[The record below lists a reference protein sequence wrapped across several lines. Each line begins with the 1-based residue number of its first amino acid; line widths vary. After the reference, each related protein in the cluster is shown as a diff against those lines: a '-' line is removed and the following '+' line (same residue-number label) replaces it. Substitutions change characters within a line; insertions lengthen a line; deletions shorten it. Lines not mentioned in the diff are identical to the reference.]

1 MCIRDRNMHMSDL
14 KILIFPDPKLRKVAK
29 KIDKFDKSL
38 EMLSKN
44 MLKTMYEAEGIGLA
58 ATQVDIHIRLVVMDL
73 SEERNEPRVFVNPEY
88 TILDKSPFTYEEGCL
103 SIPGFNE
110 EISRPSKILL
120 KWQDLQGNFHEEKP
134 DGIFT
139 VCAQHEID
147 HLDGKLF
154 VDYLSPIKRD
164 RIRKKLEN
172 RRN

>member
-1 MCIRDRNMHMSDL
+1 MYMSDL
-14 KILIFPDPKLRKVAK
+14 KILIFPNPKLRKVAK

-38 EMLSKN
+38 EILAQN
-44 MLKTMYEAEGIGLA
+44 MLRTMYDADGIGLA

-73 SEERNEPRVFVNPEY
+73 SEEGNDPRVFVNPEY
-88 TILDKSPFTYEEGCL
+88 KILDKSPFIYEEGCL
-103 SIPGFNE
+103 SIPGFKE
-110 EISRPSKILL
+110 EISRPSRILL
-120 KWQDLQGNFHEEKP
+120 KWQDLQGNFHEDEP

-154 VDYLSPIKRD
+154 VDYLSSIKRD

>member
-1 MCIRDRNMHMSDL
+1 MHMSDL

-38 EMLSKN
+38 EMLSKS

-154 VDYLSPIKRD
+154 VDYLSPLKRD

>member
-1 MCIRDRNMHMSDL
+1 MHMSDL

-38 EMLSKN
+38 EILAQDMLQ
-44 MLKTMYEAEGIGLA
+44 TMYEAEGIGLA
-58 ATQVDIHIRLVVMDL
+58 ATQIDVHVRLVVMDL
-73 SEERNEPRVFVNPEY
+73 SEERNDPRVFVNPEY
-88 TILDKSPFTYEEGCL
+88 TILDKSLFTYEEGCL

-120 KWQDLQGNFHEEKP
+120 KWQDLQGNFHEDQP

-172 RRN
+172 KRN

>member
-1 MCIRDRNMHMSDL
+1 MSNL
-14 KILIFPDPKLRKVAK
+14 RILTFPDPKLRKVAK

-38 EMLSKN
+38 EMLAQN
-44 MLKTMYEAEGIGLA
+44 MLQTMYEAEGIGLA
-58 ATQVDIHIRLVVMDL
+58 ATQVDVHIRLVVMDL
-73 SEERNEPRVFVNPEY
+73 SEEGNEPRVFVNPEY

-120 KWQDLQGNFHEEKP
+120 KWQDLQGNFHEDKP

>member
-1 MCIRDRNMHMSDL
+1 MHMSDL

-29 KIDKFDKSL
+29 KIEKFDKSL
-38 EMLSKN
+38 EKLSQD

-58 ATQVDIHIRLVVMDL
+58 ATQIDIHIRLVVMDL

-120 KWQDLQGNFHEEKP
+120 KWQDLQGNFHEDKP

>member
-1 MCIRDRNMHMSDL
+1 MHMSDL

-44 MLKTMYEAEGIGLA
+44 LLKTMYEAEGIGLA

>member
-1 MCIRDRNMHMSDL
+1 MHMSDL

-29 KIDKFDKSL
+29 RIDKFDKSL
-38 EMLSKN
+38 EIFAQN
-44 MLKTMYEAEGIGLA
+44 MIQTMYEAEGIGLA
-58 ATQVDIHIRLVVMDL
+58 ATQVDVHVRLVVMDL
-73 SEERNEPRVFVNPEY
+73 SEERNRARVFVNPEY

-110 EISRPSKILL
+110 EISRASKILL
-120 KWQDLQGNFHEEKP
+120 KWQDLKGNYHQEEP
-134 DGIFT
+134 EGIFT

-172 RRN
+172 SRN

>member
-1 MCIRDRNMHMSDL
+1 MHMSDL

-38 EMLSKN
+38 EILSKN
-44 MLKTMYEAEGIGLA
+44 MLNTMYEAEGIGLA
-58 ATQVDIHIRLVVMDL
+58 ATQIDIHIRLVVMDL

-110 EISRPSKILL
+110 EISRPSKILI

>member
-1 MCIRDRNMHMSDL
+1 MHMSDL
-14 KILIFPDPKLRKVAK
+14 KILIFPDPKLRRVAK

>member
-1 MCIRDRNMHMSDL
+1 MHMSDF

-38 EMLSKN
+38 EILAQN
-44 MLKTMYEAEGIGLA
+44 MLTTMYEAEGIGLA
-58 ATQVDIHIRLVVMDL
+58 ATQIDVHIRLVVMDL

-88 TILDKSPFTYEEGCL
+88 KILDKSPFTYEEGCL

-110 EISRPSKILL
+110 EISRPSKIIL
-120 KWQDLQGNFHEEKP
+120 KWQDLQGNFHEDQP

-172 RRN
+172 SRN

>member
-1 MCIRDRNMHMSDL
+1 MHMSDL

-134 DGIFT
+134 DGMFT

>member
-1 MCIRDRNMHMSDL
+1 MHMSDL

-120 KWQDLQGNFHEEKP
+120 KWQDLQGNFHEDQP

>member
-1 MCIRDRNMHMSDL
+1 MSDL

-44 MLKTMYEAEGIGLA
+44 MLQTMYEAEGIGLA

-88 TILDKSPFTYEEGCL
+88 TILDKSLFTYEEGCL

>member
-1 MCIRDRNMHMSDL
+1 MHMSDL
-14 KILIFPDPKLRKVAK
+14 KILIFPDPKLRKVAR

-38 EMLSKN
+38 ELLSKN

>member
-1 MCIRDRNMHMSDL
+1 MHMSDL

-44 MLKTMYEAEGIGLA
+44 MLNTMYEAEGIGLA
-58 ATQVDIHIRLVVMDL
+58 ATQVDIHIRLVVMNL

-172 RRN
+172 SRN

>member
-1 MCIRDRNMHMSDL
+1 MHMSDF

-38 EMLSKN
+38 EILAQN
-44 MLKTMYEAEGIGLA
+44 MLTTMYEAEGIGLA
-58 ATQVDIHIRLVVMDL
+58 ATQIDVHIRLVVMDL
-73 SEERNEPRVFVNPEY
+73 SAERNEPRVFVNPEY
-88 TILDKSPFTYEEGCL
+88 TILDRSPFTYEEGCL

-120 KWQDLQGNFHEEKP
+120 KWQDLQGNFHEDQP

-164 RIRKKLEN
+164 RIRKKIEYS
-172 RRN
+172 RN

>member
-1 MCIRDRNMHMSDL
+1 MHMSDL

-29 KIDKFDKSL
+29 RIDKFDKSL

-44 MLKTMYEAEGIGLA
+44 MLKTMYDAEGIGLA

-88 TILDKSPFTYEEGCL
+88 TIIDKSPFTYEEGCL

-120 KWQDLQGNFHEEKP
+120 KWQDLQGNFHEENP
-134 DGIFT
+134 EGIFT

>member
-1 MCIRDRNMHMSDL
+1 MHMSDL

-44 MLKTMYEAEGIGLA
+44 MLQTMYEAEGIGLA

>member
-1 MCIRDRNMHMSDL
+1 MHMSDL
-14 KILIFPDPKLRKVAK
+14 KILIFPDPKLRKVAR

-38 EMLSKN
+38 EMLSEN
-44 MLKTMYEAEGIGLA
+44 MLKTMYKAEGIGLA

>member
-1 MCIRDRNMHMSDL
+1 MHMSDL

-38 EMLSKN
+38 EILSQDMLQ
-44 MLKTMYEAEGIGLA
+44 TMYEAEGIGLA
-58 ATQVDIHIRLVVMDL
+58 ATQIDVHVRLVVMDL
-73 SEERNEPRVFVNPEY
+73 SEERNDPRVFVNPEY

-120 KWQDLQGNFHEEKP
+120 KWQDLQGNFHEDKP

-172 RRN
+172 KRN

>member
-1 MCIRDRNMHMSDL
+1 MHMSDL

-29 KIDKFDKSL
+29 KIEKFDKSL
-38 EMLSKN
+38 EMLSNN

>member
-1 MCIRDRNMHMSDL
+1 MHMSDL

-29 KIDKFDKSL
+29 KIEKFDKSL
-38 EMLSKN
+38 EILSQE

-73 SEERNEPRVFVNPEY
+73 SEERNEPQVFVNPEY

-120 KWQDLQGNFHEEKP
+120 KWQDLQGSFHEDKP

>member
-1 MCIRDRNMHMSDL
+1 MHMSDL

-29 KIDKFDKSL
+29 KIEKFDKSL
-38 EMLSKN
+38 EMLAQS
-44 MLKTMYEAEGIGLA
+44 MLRTMYEAEGIGLA
-58 ATQVDIHIRLVVMDL
+58 ATQVDVHIRLVVMDL

-88 TILDKSPFTYEEGCL
+88 TILDKSPFIYEEGCL

-110 EISRPSKILL
+110 EISRASKILL
-120 KWQDLQGNFHEEKP
+120 KWQDLQGNFHEDQP

-172 RRN
+172 KRN

>member
-1 MCIRDRNMHMSDL
+1 MSDL

-29 KIDKFDKSL
+29 KINKFDKSL
-38 EMLSKN
+38 EILAQN
-44 MLKTMYEAEGIGLA
+44 MLKTMYKADGIGLA
-58 ATQVDIHIRLVVMDL
+58 ATQIDVHIRLVVMDL
-73 SEERNEPRVFVNPEY
+73 SEERNTPRIFVNPEY

-120 KWQDLQGNFHEEKP
+120 KWQDLLGNFHEEEP

-154 VDYLSPIKRD
+154 VDYLSSIKRE

>member
-1 MCIRDRNMHMSDL
+1 MHMSDL

-29 KIDKFDKSL
+29 RIDKFDKSL

-44 MLKTMYEAEGIGLA
+44 MLKTMYDAEGIGLA

-88 TILDKSPFTYEEGCL
+88 TVLDKSPFTYEEGCL

-120 KWQDLQGNFHEEKP
+120 KWQDLQGNLHEEKP

-154 VDYLSPIKRD
+154 VDYLLSLIH
-164 RIRKKLEN
+164 I
-172 RRN
+172 

>member
-1 MCIRDRNMHMSDL
+1 MHMSDL

-103 SIPGFNE
+103 SIPCLLYT
-110 EISRPSKILL
+110 SPS
-120 KWQDLQGNFHEEKP
+120 P
-134 DGIFT
+134 
-139 VCAQHEID
+139 
-147 HLDGKLF
+147 
-154 VDYLSPIKRD
+154 RD
-164 RIRKKLEN
+164 
-172 RRN
+172 

>member
-1 MCIRDRNMHMSDL
+1 MHMSDL

-38 EMLSKN
+38 EILSKN

-88 TILDKSPFTYEEGCL
+88 TILDKSLFTYEEGCL

>member
-1 MCIRDRNMHMSDL
+1 
-14 KILIFPDPKLRKVAK
+14 
-29 KIDKFDKSL
+29 
-38 EMLSKN
+38 
-44 MLKTMYEAEGIGLA
+44 MYEAKGIGLA
-58 ATQVDIHIRLVVMDL
+58 ATQIDIHIRLVVMDL

-154 VDYLSPIKRD
+154 VDYLSTIKRD

>member
-1 MCIRDRNMHMSDL
+1 MHMSDL

-38 EMLSKN
+38 EMLSKD

>member
-1 MCIRDRNMHMSDL
+1 MLMSDL

-38 EMLSKN
+38 EILSKN

>member
-1 MCIRDRNMHMSDL
+1 MHMSDL

-38 EMLSKN
+38 EILAQDMLH
-44 MLKTMYEAEGIGLA
+44 TMYEAKGIGLA
-58 ATQVDIHIRLVVMDL
+58 ATQIDVHIRLVVMDL
-73 SEERNEPRVFVNPEY
+73 SEERNDPRVFVNPEY
-88 TILDKSPFTYEEGCL
+88 TILDKSLFTYEEGCL

-154 VDYLSPIKRD
+154 VDYLSPIKRE
-164 RIRKKLEN
+164 RIRKKLKN
-172 RRN
+172 KRN

>member
-1 MCIRDRNMHMSDL
+1 MHMPDL

-44 MLKTMYEAEGIGLA
+44 MLNTMYEAEGIGLA

-120 KWQDLQGNFHEEKP
+120 RWQDLQGNFHEEKP